1 MSEKPKKVWSE
12 KAKSFALELQT
23 LLAKY
28 GATIDT
34 ELGDRAVVIFL
45 TDDPNVYYGG
55 NLSGDCAEKLEVWQ

>member
-1 MSEKPKKVWSE
+1 MSEKSKKVWSE
-12 KAKSFALELQT
+12 KAKSFASELQT

-45 TDDPNVYYGG
+45 SNDPNVYYGS
-55 NLSGDCAEKLEVWQ
+55 NLSDDCMEKLEVW